1 MASRTPKAIPLAE
14 AAELTSTGDL
24 WLFRGKSPADR
35 AIRLFT
41 NSPVNHVAVALTL
54 DDLPP
59 LLWHAELGMST
70 EDVWAGAPQRGAQL
84 HRLTEAVHTWVDR
97 YGQRPYFR
105 QLDTVVTTEMEDQF
119 LRVVNEYDGH
129 RFPRTGSLVRRAALG
144 RLRRGVSLED
154 IFCAELA
161 ALTYQRM
168 GLLGSERPLN
178 WYDPGRFWS
187 GDRLEL
193 APGAV
198 LGEELEVMV

>member
-1 MASRTPKAIPLAE
+1 MASTTPKAIPLAE
-14 AAELTSTGDL
+14 AAELTATGDL
-24 WLFRGKSPADR
+24 WLFRGRSAADR

-41 NSPVNHVAVALTL
+41 NAPVNHVAMALTL

-70 EDVWAGAPQRGAQL
+70 EDVWAGEPQRGAQL
-84 HRLTEAVHTWVDR
+84 HRLTEAVHTWVDK

-105 QLDTVVTTEMEDQF
+105 QLDTVVTRQMEDEF

-129 RFPRTGSLVRRAALG
+129 RFPRTGALIRRALSG
-144 RLRRGVSLED
+144 RLRRSVNVED
-154 IFCAELA
+154 VFCAELA
-161 ALTYQRM
+161 AITYQRM
-168 GLLGSERPLN
+168 GLLGTERPIN

-198 LGEELEVMV
+198 LGEEIEVLV